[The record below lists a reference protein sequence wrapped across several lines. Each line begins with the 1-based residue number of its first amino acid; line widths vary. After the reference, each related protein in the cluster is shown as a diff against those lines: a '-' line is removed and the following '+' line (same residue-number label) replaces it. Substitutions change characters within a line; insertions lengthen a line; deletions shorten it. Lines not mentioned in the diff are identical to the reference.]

1 MNLEYTF
8 IAIMF
13 PAIPLT
19 MTLFGSRFHTVSVL
33 IRKIH
38 DDYIFNNSMPAEFDK
53 QLEIL
58 KSRIILLRRAQ
69 IFMGF
74 SFLFNMLS
82 VFALFFNIIMPAK
95 FFFGLCLLSI
105 IVALI
110 IYLYEIT
117 LSSKS
122 LTFHLLDLDN
132 IKKKTTFENDKR

>member
-19 MTLFGSRFHTVSVL
+19 MVMFGTRFHTTSVL
-33 IRKIH
+33 IRQMH
-38 DDYIFNNSMPAEFDK
+38 DEYIYEKVMPAEFNK

-58 KSRIILLRRAQ
+58 KSRIILLKRAQ
-69 IFMGF
+69 ISMGL

-82 VFALFFNIIMPAK
+82 VFTLFFNKTMPAK
-95 FFFGLCLLSI
+95 FFFALCLLSI
-105 IVALI
+105 IGAFI

-117 LSSKS
+117 LSTKA
-122 LTFHLLDLDN
+122 LRYHLSDLDN
-132 IKKKTTFENDKR
+132 KYKKGN

>member
-19 MTLFGSRFHTVSVL
+19 MVMFGNRFHTTSVL
-33 IRKIH
+33 IRQMH
-38 DDYIFNNSMPAEFDK
+38 DEYIYEKVMPAEFNQ
-53 QLEIL
+53 QLKIL
-58 KSRIILLRRAQ
+58 KSRIILLKRAQ
-69 IFMGF
+69 IAMGL
-74 SFLFNMLS
+74 SFLFNMFS
-82 VFALFFNIIMPAK
+82 VFALFFNAILPAK

-117 LSSKS
+117 LSTKA
-122 LTFHLLDLDN
+122 LKYHLLDLDN
-132 IKKKTTFENDKR
+132 MNKRK

>member
-19 MTLFGSRFHTVSVL
+19 MVMFGNRFHTTSVL
-33 IRKIH
+33 IRQMH
-38 DDYIFNNSMPAEFDK
+38 DEYIYEKVMPAAFNQ
-53 QLEIL
+53 QLKIL
-58 KSRIILLRRAQ
+58 KSRIILLKRAQ
-69 IFMGF
+69 IAMGL

-82 VFALFFNIIMPAK
+82 VFALFFNAIPPAK
-95 FFFGLCLLSI
+95 FFFALCLLSI

-117 LSSKS
+117 LSTKA
-122 LTFHLLDLDN
+122 LKYHLLDLDN
-132 IKKKTTFENDKR
+132 VNKKK

>member
-19 MTLFGSRFHTVSVL
+19 MVMFGNRFHTTSVL
-33 IRKIH
+33 IRQMH
-38 DDYIFNNSMPAEFDK
+38 DEYIYEKVMPAEFNK
-53 QLEIL
+53 QLKIL
-58 KSRIILLRRAQ
+58 KSRIILLKRAQ
-69 IFMGF
+69 IAMGL

-82 VFALFFNIIMPAK
+82 VFALFFNAILPAK
-95 FFFGLCLLSI
+95 LFFGLCLLSI

-117 LSSKS
+117 LSTKA
-122 LTFHLLDLDN
+122 LKYHLLDLDN
-132 IKKKTTFENDKR
+132 MNKKK

>member
-19 MTLFGSRFHTVSVL
+19 MVMFGTRFHTTSVL
-33 IRKIH
+33 IRQMH
-38 DDYIFNNSMPAEFDK
+38 DEYIYEKVMPAEFNK

-58 KSRIILLRRAQ
+58 KSRIILLKRAQ
-69 IFMGF
+69 ILMGL

-82 VFALFFNIIMPAK
+82 VFALFFNKTMPAK
-95 FFFGLCLLSI
+95 FFFALCLLSI
-105 IVALI
+105 IAALI

-117 LSSKS
+117 LSTKA
-122 LTFHLLDLDN
+122 LRYHLSDLDN
-132 IKKKTTFENDKR
+132 KYKKGN

>member
-19 MTLFGSRFHTVSVL
+19 MVMFGTRFHTTSVL
-33 IRKIH
+33 IRQMH
-38 DDYIFNNSMPAEFDK
+38 DEYIYEKVMPAEFNK

-58 KSRIILLRRAQ
+58 KSRIILLKRAQ
-69 IFMGF
+69 ISMGL

-82 VFALFFNIIMPAK
+82 VFALFFNKTMPAK
-95 FFFGLCLLSI
+95 FFFALCLLSI
-105 IVALI
+105 IAALI

-117 LSSKS
+117 LSTKAIKY
-122 LTFHLLDLDN
+122 HLSDLDN
-132 IKKKTTFENDKR
+132 KYKKGN

>member
-19 MTLFGSRFHTVSVL
+19 MVMFGNRFHTTSVL
-33 IRKIH
+33 IRQMH
-38 DDYIFNNSMPAEFDK
+38 DEYIYEKVMPAKFNQ
-53 QLEIL
+53 QLKIL
-58 KSRIILLRRAQ
+58 KSRIILLKRAQ
-69 IFMGF
+69 ISMGL

-82 VFALFFNIIMPAK
+82 VFALFFNSILPAK
-95 FFFGLCLLSI
+95 FFFGSCLLSI

-117 LSSKS
+117 LSTKA
-122 LTFHLLDLDN
+122 LKYHLLDLDN
-132 IKKKTTFENDKR
+132 MNKKK

>member
-1 MNLEYTF
+1 MNLEYTV

-19 MTLFGSRFHTVSVL
+19 MVKFGNRFHPTSVL
-33 IRKIH
+33 IRQMH
-38 DDYIFNNSMPAEFDK
+38 DEYIYEKVMPAK
-53 QLEIL
+53 YNQQMKIL
-58 KSRIILLRRAQ
+58 KSRIIHLKIAQ
-69 IFMGF
+69 IAMGL

-82 VFALFFNIIMPAK
+82 VFALFFNSILPAK

-117 LSSKS
+117 LSTKA
-122 LTFHLLDLDN
+122 LKYHLLDLDN
-132 IKKKTTFENDKR
+132 MNKRK

>member
-19 MTLFGSRFHTVSVL
+19 MVMFGTRFHTTSVL
-33 IRKIH
+33 IRQMH
-38 DDYIFNNSMPAEFDK
+38 DEYIYEKVMPAEFNK

-58 KSRIILLRRAQ
+58 KSRIILLKRAQ
-69 IFMGF
+69 ISMGL

-82 VFALFFNIIMPAK
+82 VFALFFNKTIPAK
-95 FFFGLCLLSI
+95 FFFALCLLSI
-105 IVALI
+105 IAALI

-117 LSSKS
+117 LSTKA
-122 LTFHLLDLDN
+122 LRYHLSDLDN
-132 IKKKTTFENDKR
+132 KYKKGN

>member
-19 MTLFGSRFHTVSVL
+19 MVMFGTRFHTTSVL
-33 IRKIH
+33 IRQMH
-38 DDYIFNNSMPAEFDK
+38 DEYIYEKVMPAEFSK

-58 KSRIILLRRAQ
+58 KSRIILLKRAQ
-69 IFMGF
+69 IAMGL

-82 VFALFFNIIMPAK
+82 VFALFFKAILPAK
-95 FFFGLCLLSI
+95 FFFALCLLSI

-117 LSSKS
+117 LSTKA
-122 LTFHLLDLDN
+122 LKYNLLDLDN
-132 IKKKTTFENDKR
+132 MNKKK

>member
-19 MTLFGSRFHTVSVL
+19 MVMFGNRFHTTSVL
-33 IRKIH
+33 IRQMH
-38 DDYIFNNSMPAEFDK
+38 DEYIYEKVMPAEFNQ
-53 QLEIL
+53 QLKIL
-58 KSRIILLRRAQ
+58 KSRIILLKRAQ
-69 IFMGF
+69 IAMGL

-82 VFALFFNIIMPAK
+82 VFALFFNAILPAK

-117 LSSKS
+117 LSTKA
-122 LTFHLLDLDN
+122 LQYHLLDLDN
-132 IKKKTTFENDKR
+132 INKKK

>member
-19 MTLFGSRFHTVSVL
+19 MVMFGTRFHTTSVL
-33 IRKIH
+33 IRQMH
-38 DDYIFNNSMPAEFDK
+38 DEYIYEKVMPAEFNK

-74 SFLFNMLS
+74 SFLFNTLS

-95 FFFGLCLLSI
+95 FFFALCLLSI
-105 IVALI
+105 IVAII

-117 LSSKS
+117 LSTKAIKY
-122 LTFHLLDLDN
+122 HLSDLDN
-132 IKKKTTFENDKR
+132 KYKKRS

>member
-19 MTLFGSRFHTVSVL
+19 MVMFGNRFHTTSVL
-33 IRKIH
+33 IRQMH
-38 DDYIFNNSMPAEFDK
+38 DEYIYEKVMPAKFNQ
-53 QLEIL
+53 QLKIL
-58 KSRIILLRRAQ
+58 KSRIILLKRAQ
-69 IFMGF
+69 IAMGL

-82 VFALFFNIIMPAK
+82 VFALFFNAVLPAK

-117 LSSKS
+117 LSTKA
-122 LTFHLLDLDN
+122 LKYHLLDLDN
-132 IKKKTTFENDKR
+132 MNKKK

>member
-69 IFMGF
+69 ILI
-74 SFLFNMLS
+74 FLTVYQIQL
-82 VFALFFNIIMPAK
+82 ALN
-95 FFFGLCLLSI
+95 C
-105 IVALI
+105 
-110 IYLYEIT
+110 
-117 LSSKS
+117 
-122 LTFHLLDLDN
+122 
-132 IKKKTTFENDKR
+132 

>member
-19 MTLFGSRFHTVSVL
+19 MVMFGNRFHTTSVL
-33 IRKIH
+33 IRKMH
-38 DDYIFNNSMPAEFDK
+38 DEYIYEKVMPAEFSK

-58 KSRIILLRRAQ
+58 KSRIILLKRAQ
-69 IFMGF
+69 IAMGL

-82 VFALFFNIIMPAK
+82 VFALFFNATLPAK
-95 FFFGLCLLSI
+95 LFFALCLLSI
-105 IVALI
+105 IFALI

-117 LSSKS
+117 LSTKA
-122 LTFHLLDLDN
+122 LKYHLLDLDN
-132 IKKKTTFENDKR
+132 KNKKNT

>member
-19 MTLFGSRFHTVSVL
+19 MVMFGTRFHTTSVL
-33 IRKIH
+33 IRQMH
-38 DDYIFNNSMPAEFDK
+38 DEYIYEKVMPAEFNK

-58 KSRIILLRRAQ
+58 KSRIILLKRAQ
-69 IFMGF
+69 ISMGL

-82 VFALFFNIIMPAK
+82 VFALFFNKTMPAK
-95 FFFGLCLLSI
+95 FFFTLCLLSI
-105 IVALI
+105 IAELI

-117 LSSKS
+117 LSTKA
-122 LTFHLLDLDN
+122 LRYHLSDLDN
-132 IKKKTTFENDKR
+132 KYKKGN

>member
-19 MTLFGSRFHTVSVL
+19 MVMFGNRFHTTSVL
-33 IRKIH
+33 IRQMH
-38 DDYIFNNSMPAEFDK
+38 DEYIYKKVMPAEFGK
-53 QLEIL
+53 QLQ
-58 KSRIILLRRAQ
+58 SRIILLKRAQ
-69 IFMGF
+69 ISMGL

-82 VFALFFNIIMPAK
+82 VFALFFNSILPAK
-95 FFFGLCLLSI
+95 FFFALCLLSI

-117 LSSKS
+117 LSTKA
-122 LTFHLLDLDN
+122 LKFHLLDLDTKNKKN
-132 IKKKTTFENDKR
+132 IKNYK

>member
-19 MTLFGSRFHTVSVL
+19 MVMFGTRFHTTSVL
-33 IRKIH
+33 IRQMH
-38 DDYIFNNSMPAEFDK
+38 DEYIYEKVMPAQFNK
-53 QLEIL
+53 QLKIL
-58 KSRIILLRRAQ
+58 KSRITLLKRAQ
-69 IFMGF
+69 ISMGL

-82 VFALFFNIIMPAK
+82 VFALFFNTLIPAK
-95 FFFGLCLLSI
+95 LFFAFCLLSI

-117 LSSKS
+117 LSTKA
-122 LTFHLLDLDN
+122 LRYHLLDLD
-132 IKKKTTFENDKR
+132 IKNQKK